1 MFGLHYKF
9 PLSIYIYYI
18 IPDVNFIP
26 YLRKTEILNV
36 LEIELIYKLKM
47 K

>member
-9 PLSIYIYYI
+9 PLNIYIYYI